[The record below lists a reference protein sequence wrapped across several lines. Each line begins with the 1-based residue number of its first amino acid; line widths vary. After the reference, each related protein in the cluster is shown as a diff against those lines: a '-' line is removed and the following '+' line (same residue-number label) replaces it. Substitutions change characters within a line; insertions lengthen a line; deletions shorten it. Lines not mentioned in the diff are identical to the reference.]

1 MKIKLRPSDMTT
13 VSASDWYETDPMAKK
28 LSQLLPEEI
37 EILDGSG
44 LLHHKPII
52 LPKSEFVVS
61 GNDYFDWPIATKVD
75 DTIVVLFDR
84 RHYHGGKPKDGE
96 PQWDVGDDHF

>member
-1 MKIKLRPSDMTT
+1 
-13 VSASDWYETDPMAKK
+13 MAKK

-96 PQWDVGDDHF
+96 PQWDVGDDHFCWMGRRIGLSQWSDLLGSQ